1 MFKKHMKTQWILTVL
16 IFTKIH
22 LEKSHFFFV
31 TRIMLF
37 ELSAI
42 FLFSVCGSF
51 NIFFWPLHLRPCIHR
66 AVRAASFAQTTFRL
80 FQQNISYF
88 PTLVNNSYK
97 MYYRTPVPLLVRF
110 LSYVPSAVARNL
122 WNVFKTK
129 LKKHRF
135 SEVNFQKVLLAPVP
149 LIVVCVDIASF
160 VAMCQKH
167 KKNQYIL
174 HAFYVMHGPC
184 GRRNPEFLNR
194 PLDTSVVRFFFGVQ
208 RSD

>member
-1 MFKKHMKTQWILTVL
+1 MSRVCGETRYPRERCRTSAVVLTKKKRPNICVHFSIALFAPYQVPRLD
-16 IFTKIH
+16 FSRF
-22 LEKSHFFFV
+22 EKSACSP
-31 TRIMLF
+31 
-37 ELSAI
+37 SA
-42 FLFSVCGSF
+42 
-51 NIFFWPLHLRPCIHR
+51 
-66 AVRAASFAQTTFRL
+66 
-80 FQQNISYF
+80 
-88 PTLVNNSYK
+88 VNNSYK
-97 MYYRTPVPLLVRF
+97 TYYRTPVPLLVRF
-110 LSYVPSAVARNL
+110 LSYVPSGVARNL

-129 LKKHRF
+129 LKQHRF

-167 KKNQYIL
+167 KKSQYIL

>member
-1 MFKKHMKTQWILTVL
+1 MRGAPVREAHVCGGLNEKKIART
-16 IFTKIH
+16 FA
-22 LEKSHFFFV
+22 S
-31 TRIMLF
+31 
-37 ELSAI
+37 I
-42 FLFSVCGSF
+42 FLSRCSRHIKCHAS
-51 NIFFWPLHLRPCIHR
+51 IFR
-66 AVRAASFAQTTFRL
+66 ASKKSACSPSA
-80 FQQNISYF
+80 
-88 PTLVNNSYK
+88 VNTSYK
-97 MYYRTPVPLLVRF
+97 TYYRTPVPLLVRF
-110 LSYVPSAVARNL
+110 LSYVPSGVARNL

-129 LKKHRF
+129 LKTHRF

>member
-16 IFTKIH
+16 IFTKIR
-22 LEKSHFFFV
+22 LENSHFVFV

-37 ELSAI
+37 ELSAPL
-42 FLFSVCGSF
+42 LFYVCGGF
-51 NIFFWPLHLRPCIHR
+51 NTFFL
-66 AVRAASFAQTTFRL
+66 ASSFASIYQPQTVRRAFAENH
-80 FQQNISYF
+80 FVVQKQNISYF
-88 PTLVNNSYK
+88 PTLVNTSYK
-97 MYYRTPVPLLVRF
+97 TYYRTPVPLLVRF
-110 LSYVPSAVARNL
+110 LSYVPSGVARNL